1 MKMSKL
7 NSTLI
12 KFTLVLSIFLNLF
25 AHSSVA
31 KEIRIGLVVKGLGIG
46 FFEAAAEG
54 AYEAAK
60 EIGNIK
66 IIYTGPATTTAEAQI
81 EIINSLIA
89 QKVDAIAISANDR
102 DALVPIT
109 KKAMER
115 GIKIISWDSGIA
127 EEGRIMNLDPSNT
140 ALIGSSNI
148 KWAYNSIGGKG
159 EIAILSS
166 TSQSTNQNAWIE
178 EMKKEFSKPRY
189 SKMKWVDTVYG
200 DDLFDK
206 SYQEAL
212 GLFKKHPNLRAI
224 IAPTTVGIA
233 ASAKAVE
240 DKGLIGKVYV
250 TGLGLPSEMKAY
262 VKSGATK
269 QFGIWNPIDLGY
281 TASYLA
287 YQLVTNKYKGQNGEC
302 IPAGRMGKICI
313 GEGNNAAMADPFI
326 FDITNID
333 KFAEIF

>member
-1 MKMSKL
+1 MISVKTISIKI
-7 NSTLI
+7 TLFLFLFFVL
-12 KFTLVLSIFLNLF
+12 FTKSLD
-25 AHSSVA
+25 A
-31 KEIRIGLVVKGLGIG
+31 KELRIGLVVKGLGIG

-54 AYEAAK
+54 AQEAAK

-66 IIYTGPATTTAEAQI
+66 VIYTGPATTTAEAQI
-81 EIINSLIA
+81 EVINSLIA

-109 KKAMER
+109 KKAMKR

-127 EEGRIMNLDPSNT
+127 EDGRIMNLDPSNT
-140 ALIGSSNI
+140 SLIGSSNI
-148 KWAYNSIGGKG
+148 KWAYNSINGEG
-159 EIAILSS
+159 EIAILSA
-166 TSQSTNQNAWIE
+166 TSQSTNQNAWIK
-178 EMKKEFSKPRY
+178 EMKKEFSKSRY

-212 GLFKKHPNLRAI
+212 GLFKKHPNLKAI

-233 ASAKAVE
+233 AAAKAVE
-240 DKGLIGKVYV
+240 DKGLIGKIYV

-262 VKSGATK
+262 VKSGAVK

-281 TASYLA
+281 SAIYLSY
-287 YQLVTNKYKGQNGEC
+287 QIITDKFKGKSGEC
-302 IPAGRMGKICI
+302 IPSGRMGKICI
-313 GEGNNAAMADPFI
+313 GSGNNAAMADPFI

>member
-1 MKMSKL
+1 MFTIKSLSK
-7 NSTLI
+7 
-12 KFTLVLSIFLNLF
+12 KIFLFLFIFLIFFTKNLND
-25 AHSSVA
+25 
-31 KEIRIGLVVKGLGIG
+31 KEIRIGLVVKALGIG

-54 AYEAAK
+54 AEEAAK

-66 IIYTGPATTTAEAQI
+66 VIYTGPATTTAEAQI
-81 EIINSLIA
+81 EVINSLIA

-115 GIKIISWDSGIA
+115 GIKVISWDSGIA

-148 KWAYNSIGGKG
+148 KWAYNSIGGEG
-159 EIAILSS
+159 EIAILSA

-178 EMKKEFSKPRY
+178 EMKNEFSKNKY

-224 IAPTTVGIA
+224 ISPTTVGIA
-233 ASAKAVE
+233 AAAKAVE

-262 VKSGATK
+262 VKSGAVK

-281 TASYLA
+281 SATYLSY
-287 YQLVTNKYKGQNGEC
+287 QIVTNKFKGQDGEC
-302 IPAGRMGKICI
+302 IPTGRMGEICI
-313 GEGNNAAMADPFI
+313 GKGNNAAMADPFI
-326 FDITNID
+326 FNLTNID